1 MKQMQFSRFGD
12 PAEVAEIVEVD
23 APGEPGPGR
32 VNVRVLASPINPAD
46 LLNMEGRYGA
56 EPPPLPQTQGAEGV
70 GRVIAVGEGVDNVKV
85 GDLVTP
91 PARGLWREI
100 VQGPAGGLAALPA
113 DADIL
118 QLSMLRANPA
128 TAWLMLKEYVTLEP
142 GDWVI
147 QNAANSAVGRHVIRL
162 AKSQGWKTVNVVRRA
177 ELVDE
182 LTALGADAVLVESED
197 LDKRVRA
204 ATGRSMPKLG
214 IDAVGGVS
222 IQRLARAT
230 AEGGVVVNYGLLSGD
245 PLMIDARE
253 TVFRDITLR
262 GFWLAPWF
270 GRTDPREIAAT
281 YAFLGRKMA
290 EGLLDIPVEAT
301 YPLEQVKEAVAHAG
315 RDGRNG
321 KVIITMGEDD

>member
-1 MKQMQFSRFGD
+1 MKQMQFTRFG
-12 PAEVAEIVEVD
+12 PPEEVAEIIEVD
-23 APGEPGPGR
+23 EPGAPGPGR

-56 EPPPLPQTQGAEGV
+56 ELPPLPQTQGAEGV
-70 GRVIAVGEGVDNVKV
+70 GRVAAIGEGVTNVAV

-91 PARGLWREI
+91 PARGMWREM
-100 VQGPAGGLAALPA
+100 VQGPAAGLTALPA
-113 DADIL
+113 EADLL

-128 TAWLMLKEYVTLEP
+128 TAWLMLKDYVDLQP

-182 LTALGADAVLVESED
+182 LMEIGADSVLVDGDDLADRVSE
-197 LDKRVRA
+197 V
-204 ATGRSMPKLG
+204 TGGTLPRLG
-214 IDAVGGVS
+214 IDAIGGAA
-222 IQRLARAT
+222 IQRLARST
-230 AEGGVVVNYGLLSGD
+230 GDGGTVVNYGLLSGE

-253 TVFRDITLR
+253 TVFRDITVR

-270 GRTDPREIAAT
+270 GKTDPKEIGAT
-281 YAFLGRKMA
+281 YAFLGRLVA
-290 EGLLDIPVEAT
+290 DGTLHIPVEAT
-301 YPLEQVKEAVAHAG
+301 YPLSQVKDAVAHAAREG
-315 RDGRNG
+315 RSG
-321 KVIITMGEDD
+321 KIIITMDDA